1 MFYDLHV
8 PWTAANGELR
18 RTVAFLEELGYD
30 VVALTHTYSGKLP
43 ADITCPIPR
52 EPFPTIKSIRFL
64 RRANLIL
71 DDPSQN
77 HRLASLSAAYD
88 LLSVRPTTE
97 KALLQACTTLDI
109 DIISLDLSVRHP
121 YHFKFKPLATAVAR
135 GVRFEICY
143 APSVVHSDAMMR
155 RNLIS
160 NATQL
165 IRATR
170 GRGIII
176 SSEAKNAL
184 GLRAPFDV
192 INLATVWGLPQD
204 KGREAVDREA
214 RAVALMAEM
223 KRTSFRGVIAIIDGG
238 ETQAK
243 KPNEAKTPQKR
254 KAAVIS
260 TEPNNGTTETPP
272 LSKRQQKKANRAK
285 QEAAK
290 ASAAAASQTA

>member
-1 MFYDLHV
+1 L
-8 PWTAANGELR
+8 
-18 RTVAFLEELGYD
+18 
-30 VVALTHTYSGKLP
+30 SGKLP
-43 ADITCPIPR
+43 ADLVRSVAATVLVYRVSLYGLTLTQTCPIPR
-52 EPFPTIKSIRFL
+52 DPFPTAKNIRFL

-77 HRLASLSAAYD
+77 HRLASLSTAYD

-97 KALLQACTTLDI
+97 KALLQACSTLDV

-121 YHFKFKPLATAVAR
+121 YHFKHKTLAVAIAR

-143 APSVVHSDAMMR
+143 APSIIHSDATAR

-170 GRGIII
+170 GRGIVI
-176 SSEAKNAL
+176 SSEAEKAL

-192 INLATVWGLPQD
+192 INLGAVWGLAQD

-214 RAVALMAEM
+214 RAVVAMAKM

-238 ETQAK
+238 EACVK
-243 KPNEAKTPQKR
+243 KSESSKAPVKR
-254 KAAVIS
+254 KAGAIS
-260 TEPNNGTTETPP
+260 TENSSGTAETPP
-272 LSKRQQKKANRAK
+272 LSKRQQKKKAK
-285 QEAAK
+285 QDAAK
-290 ASAAAASQTA
+290 VPITAEP

>member
-1 MFYDLHV
+1 M
-8 PWTAANGELR
+8 
-18 RTVAFLEELGYD
+18 
-30 VVALTHTYSGKLP
+30 
-43 ADITCPIPR
+43 
-52 EPFPTIKSIRFL
+52 
-64 RRANLIL
+64 
-71 DDPSQN
+71 
-77 HRLASLSAAYD
+77 
-88 LLSVRPTTE
+88 RPTTE

-121 YHFKFKPLATAVAR
+121 YHFKFKTLATAIAR

-143 APSVVHSDAMMR
+143 APSVVHSDAVAR

-170 GRGIII
+170 GRGIIV

-192 INLATVWGLPQD
+192 INLVTVWGLPQD

-214 RAVALMAEM
+214 RAVAVTAEM
-223 KRTSFRGVIAIIDGG
+223 KRTSFRGVIAVIDGG
-238 ETQAK
+238 EARAK
-243 KPNEAKTPQKR
+243 KPDEVKPPQKR
-254 KAAVIS
+254 KATAIS
-260 TEPNNGTTETPP
+260 TDPTGGTIETPS

-285 QEAAK
+285 QEAAR
-290 ASAAAASQTA
+290 ASNADKPLIT

>member
-1 MFYDLHV
+1 
-8 PWTAANGELR
+8 
-18 RTVAFLEELGYD
+18 
-30 VVALTHTYSGKLP
+30 
-43 ADITCPIPR
+43 
-52 EPFPTIKSIRFL
+52 
-64 RRANLIL
+64 
-71 DDPSQN
+71 
-77 HRLASLSAAYD
+77 
-88 LLSVRPTTE
+88 VRPTTE

-121 YHFKFKPLATAVAR
+121 YHFKFKTLATAITR

-143 APSVVHSDAMMR
+143 APSIVHSDATAR

-192 INLATVWGLPQD
+192 INLGTVWGLPQD

-214 RAVALMAEM
+214 RAVAVTAEV

-238 ETQAK
+238 EECAK
-243 KPNEAKTPQKR
+243 KPNEAKLSQKR
-254 KAAVIS
+254 KAAVAS
-260 TEPNNGTTETPP
+260 VEPNSGTAETPP

-290 ASAAAASQTA
+290 VPTATAS